1 MRQPERSTT
10 EATVAEP
17 PPDCHRRLVDV
28 LVRVALAELRRP
40 RVDVTVPPAND
51 NASPTAVASRPR

>member
-1 MRQPERSTT
+1 
-10 EATVAEP
+10 VAEP